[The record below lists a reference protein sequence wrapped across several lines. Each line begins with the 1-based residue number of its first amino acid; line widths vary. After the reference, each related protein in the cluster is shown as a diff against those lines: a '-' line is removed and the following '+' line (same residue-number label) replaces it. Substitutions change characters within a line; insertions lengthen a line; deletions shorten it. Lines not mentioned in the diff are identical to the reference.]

1 MYDQSPGTSRAYRG
15 GARGRRFLLTI
26 VLAGVGGALA
36 AASALA
42 APVGGANGGFGI
54 SSVALTRPLGAI
66 PTQAALPQPA
76 YLEPHFFFPLPG
88 NDELT
93 ASQERGVSLGGIGA
107 GSFEINQAGTFG
119 PWNFGNGA
127 HEWRTLPQA
136 AFHVYESDGS
146 STTTR
151 TLAVNGTGPFT
162 NQFYNEPTPA
172 YPSWSPGVD
181 PSWPTLSPGAGTY
194 SSLFPFGSIT
204 YKDASHGGPFRADIS
219 TRFWSPIV
227 PGNDESSS
235 MPVAYFDVHVA
246 NHTRRTLTESV
257 MFTFPNAAAHVAD
270 DGPDSWLGGPGLI
283 DTSIVGTAH
292 STRTGLSSQFSF
304 DPRNGIAGVTLGA
317 SDASNTPDT
326 QNSDWTIAAQPARGQ
341 TLSYTTSWNGNGS
354 GTDILDAF
362 KAHDGAL
369 PDAPLDNSH
378 SAGAIAVKVRLAP
391 GQSTTIPYVLAW
403 DFPQTV
409 YTSGSGAN
417 ATTTVWMRRYTSYFG
432 AKQDAQNNY
441 IPGTYQPHQGW
452 HIADR
457 LLRER
462 NANLADVY
470 RWWAPIAYNPRVSA
484 SLRSAALNQLAYLLT
499 SGFWVSGLVS
509 NSAAATLGQRLGTSV
524 PDTHLFAIET
534 GSDGAD
540 ESVMSGDVIPYDALT
555 LDDLYPDG
563 ERDYL
568 RAVTQALSIE
578 AAQSQPLGL
587 NNMGSLQPGSPY
599 VGWQSG
605 PGNISHNGQ
614 YLFRIAA
621 YYNKTHDSS
630 LLNYAYPHM
639 VALFEAEQTRYGL
652 SSTSLLPTG
661 NGTTFDLLPVNGN
674 GVFPATI
681 WLTDLD
687 SMIAATKAEQAL
699 GQNTDLATP
708 GLLAA
713 LQAKFAATKATFE
726 QALWN
731 PTFDHYNFD
740 TGTASVY
747 DQGVFSAT
755 TFENREVTAAGMPPI
770 LDPTHLQT
778 ELQTEYNDLYAPFT
792 DPNTGQHIG
801 AINLVSNTTTAM
813 PEGGVFG
820 SLNPVFFASDSSA
833 REIWTGQNYP
843 LAAEMIAVG
852 EATQNHRLV
861 DEGREIA
868 NAVATETDATG
879 YSFQAP
885 ETQGIVNDDASQDSN
900 QDPAPVDP
908 STTVLKADQHRNL
921 SYGRALDIW
930 DALTAE
936 DPAANNL
943 GPGSN
948 NGWGWG
954 WGRR

>member
-1 MYDQSPGTSRAYRG
+1 MYDQGLGTS
-15 GARGRRFLLTI
+15 GASRSI
-26 VLAGVGGALA
+26 GVGGTRLLVALLLA
-36 AASALA
+36 AVGAALTAGSALA
-42 APVGGANGGFGI
+42 APAGFGNAGFGVP
-54 SSVALTRPLGAI
+54 SVALTKSLGVI
-66 PTQAALPQPA
+66 PAQMAVAQPA
-76 YLEPHFFFPLPG
+76 YLQPHFFFPLPG

-93 ASQERGVSLGGIGA
+93 ASQERGISLGGIGA

-119 PWNFGNGA
+119 PWNFGNGT

-136 AFHVYESDGS
+136 AFHVYEGDGS
-146 STTTR
+146 SSTTR

-162 NQFYNEPTPA
+162 NEFYNEPTPA

-181 PSWPTLSPGAGTY
+181 PAWPTLSPADATY
-194 SSLFPFGSIT
+194 SSLFPFGWIT
-204 YKDASHGGPFRADIS
+204 YKDAAHGGPFQADIS

-235 MPVAYFDVHVA
+235 MPVAYFDVHIA

-257 MFTFPNAAAHVAD
+257 MFTFPNAVAHVAN

-283 DTSIVGTAH
+283 DTSILGTGH
-292 STRTGLSSQFSF
+292 STRTGLSSQFNT
-304 DPRNGIAGVTLGA
+304 DRRNGIAGVTLGA
-317 SDASNTPDT
+317 TDASNTPDT
-326 QNSDWTIAAQPARGQ
+326 QNSDWTIATQPARGQ

-354 GTDILDAF
+354 GTDVLNAF
-362 KAHDGAL
+362 KADDGTL
-369 PDAPLDNSH
+369 PDAALDSSH

-391 GQSTTIPYVLAW
+391 GQSTTIPYILAW

-409 YTSGSGAN
+409 YTSGSGAT

-441 IPGTYQPHQGW
+441 IPGTYQPNQGW
-452 HIADR
+452 NIADR
-457 LLRER
+457 LLSEHD
-462 NANLADVY
+462 ANLADVY

-484 SLRSAALNQLAYLLT
+484 SLRAAALNQLAYLLT
-499 SGFWVSGLVS
+499 SSFWVSGLVS
-509 NSAAATLGQRLGTSV
+509 DSATATLGQRLGTTL

-534 GSDGAD
+534 GSDGGD
-540 ESVMSGDVIPYDALT
+540 ESVMSGDVISYDALA
-555 LDDLYPDG
+555 LDDLYPNG

-578 AAQSQPLGL
+578 TAQGQPLGI

-599 VGWQSG
+599 VGWQDG

-614 YLFRIAA
+614 YLFRVAA

-630 LLNYAYPHM
+630 LLNYAYPQM
-639 VALFEAEQTRYGL
+639 LALFDAEQTRYGL

-699 GQNTDLATP
+699 GQNSDLATP
-708 GLLAA
+708 ALLAS
-713 LQAKFAATKATFE
+713 LQTQFDATKAAFE

-755 TFENREVTAAGMPPI
+755 TFENQEATAAGMPPI

-778 ELQTEYNDLYAPFT
+778 ELQAEYNDLYAPFT
-792 DPNTGQHIG
+792 EPGTGQHIG

-813 PEGGVFG
+813 PDGGVFG
-820 SLNPVFFASDSSA
+820 SLNPVFFASDASA

-852 EATQNHRLV
+852 RATHNHTLV
-861 DEGREIA
+861 GEGRTIA
-868 NAVATETDATG
+868 NAVASETDTTG

-885 ETQGIVNDDASQDSN
+885 EAQGILNDDPSQDTN
-900 QDPAPVDP
+900 EDPAPVDP
-908 STTVLKADQHRNL
+908 STAVLKPDQHRNL

-936 DPAANNL
+936 DPAASN
-943 GPGSN
+943 PGSN

-954 WGRR
+954 RDS